1 MISLDLLICFNI
13 IFLLGET
20 GQITVSGAI
29 SVSDDVFF
37 FLKIIILL
45 AQKNFLV
52 RVIANF
58 VGQ

>member
-29 SVSDDVFF
+29 SVSDVFF